1 LNAPAPAHMS
11 RITDPQMQALSA
23 AALAT
28 LGANPVVILA
38 GGTGGHIFPGLAVA
52 RALRLRGVPVLWLGS
67 AGGMETRLVP
77 VDSFAIE
84 TIAVRGLRG
93 KGVGSLLA
101 APYTL
106 ARAVWQALRV
116 LRSRKPRAVLSFGG
130 FAAGPGGIAAW
141 LLRKPLLVHEQNRA
155 PGLTNR
161 VLARFARRVL
171 TGFPGSFAG
180 RKEEAVGNPVRTEI
194 AALPPP
200 AERFAGRT
208 GALRLLVLGGSQGA
222 RAINET
228 VPRIAAALQAEGA
241 AFDIRHQC
249 GEKLLA
255 DARAAY
261 AKAGVEAQV
270 EPFIRDMAQAY
281 GWADLVIGRAG
292 ALTIAEL
299 CAAGV
304 GSLLVPFPGAVD
316 DHQARNAEY
325 LAERGGGEWFRQDGR
340 LEASLRERVRAL
352 AGDRARL
359 LALAEAARAAS
370 FPRAA
375 ERVADIVIEEAAH
388 A

>member
-1 LNAPAPAHMS
+1 MNGPA
-11 RITDPQMQALSA
+11 RITDPAMQAMSN
-23 AALAT
+23 AALAD
-28 LGANPVVILA
+28 LGPNPVVILA

-52 RALRLRGVPVLWLGS
+52 RALRSREVPVLWLGS

-77 VDSFAIE
+77 ADRFAIE

-93 KGVGSLLA
+93 KGFASLLT
-101 APYTL
+101 APFVL
-106 ARAVWQALRV
+106 VRSVWQALRV
-116 LRSRKPRAVLSFGG
+116 LRARQPRAVLSFGG
-130 FAAGPGGIAAW
+130 FAAGPGGVAAW
-141 LLRKPLLVHEQNRA
+141 LLRRPLLVHEQNRA

-161 VLARFARRVL
+161 VLARLARRVL

-180 RKEEAVGNPVRTEI
+180 RREEAVGNPVRAEI

-200 AERFAGRT
+200 AVRFAGRD
-208 GALRLLVLGGSQGA
+208 GPLRLLVLGGSQGA

-228 VPRIAAALQAEGA
+228 VPRIAAALATQGIAL
-241 AFDIRHQC
+241 DIRHQC
-249 GEKLLA
+249 GEKLLD

-261 AKAGVEAQV
+261 AKAGVAANV

-325 LAERGGGEWFRQDGR
+325 LAERGGGEWFRQDGK
-340 LEASLRERVRAL
+340 LEGRLRERLQAL
-352 AGDRARL
+352 AGDRAAL
-359 LALAEAARAAS
+359 LALAESARAAA
-370 FPRAA
+370 FPQAA
-375 ERVADIVIEEAAH
+375 EHVAAIVIEEAR
-388 A
+388 